1 MSPSFRRFLMVPGIV
16 LCLSSTGCAAAA
28 ELGLR
33 FAGALIEG
41 ALKSGGS
48 SSTPSYSG
56 PVAET
61 TTEGRDTVCRLRR
74 EEWRET
80 HGGSI
85 EDAPPHLRCKPDGDW
100 PDEETVRQA
109 SRSGF

>member
-1 MSPSFRRFLMVPGIV
+1 MVPGIV

-41 ALKSGGS
+41 ALRSGS
-48 SSTPSYSG
+48 SGSASSSSG
-56 PVAET
+56 PVAEAT
-61 TTEGRDTVCRLRR
+61 AEGRDTLCRLRR
-74 EEWRET
+74 EEWHET

-85 EDAPPHLRCKPDGDW
+85 QDVPPHLRCKPDGDW